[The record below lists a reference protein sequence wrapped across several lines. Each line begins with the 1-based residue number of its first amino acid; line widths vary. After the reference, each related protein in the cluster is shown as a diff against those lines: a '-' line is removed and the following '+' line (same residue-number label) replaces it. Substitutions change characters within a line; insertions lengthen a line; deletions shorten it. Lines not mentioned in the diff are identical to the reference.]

1 MNLQRY
7 SRQTIFGGIGI
18 EGQKKLQ
25 LSKVVVIGVGA
36 TGTVIANNLCRAG
49 VGFIRLVDRDYV
61 ELSNLQR
68 QTLYTEEDADLQMP
82 KAAAACE
89 HLKRVNSEIELEPVA
104 ADVNSSNIEKLISDV
119 DLVLDGTDNLE
130 VRYLINEACVK
141 YNKPWIYAGALAG
154 TGMTINIIPGVT
166 PCLHCLSF
174 NAPAAGT
181 GPTCSTAGVLNGITG
196 IVASIASTEALKIL
210 IGSPDVRRT
219 LLTFDIWDN
228 WFQEIKIRQKH
239 DCPVCVRHEYELL
252 GRISGSYTTSLC
264 GRDSVQVV
272 PGTAGTVDFDQLA
285 QRLKNVGTVQYNKYM
300 LQFSDGRIEFNLFPD
315 GRAIINKVKDEN
327 AAKSIYSEYIGL

>member
-18 EGQKKLQ
+18 EGQNKLQ
-25 LSKVVVIGVGA
+25 LSRVVVIGVGA

-68 QTLYTEEDADLQMP
+68 QTLYTEEDSSQQMP

-89 HLKRVNSEIELEPVA
+89 HLKIVNSEIELEPVA

-130 VRYLINEACVK
+130 IRNLINEACVK
-141 YNKPWIYAGALAG
+141 HNKPWIYAGALAG
-154 TGMTINIIPGVT
+154 TGMSINIIPGIT
-166 PCLHCLSF
+166 PCLQCLSF
-174 NAPAAGT
+174 NAPEAGT

-210 IGSPDVRRT
+210 VGSPDVRKT

-228 WFQEIKIRQKH
+228 WFQEIKISKKH
-239 DCPVCVRHEYELL
+239 DCPVCVRHKYELL
-252 GRISGSYTTSLC
+252 GHLSASYTTSLC

-272 PGTAGTVDFDQLA
+272 PRTVGNVDFEQLA
-285 QRLKNVGTVQYNKYM
+285 QRLKNVGTVRYNKYM
-300 LQFSDGRIEFNLFPD
+300 LQFSDGDTEFNLFPD

-327 AAKSIYSEYIGL
+327 AAKSVYSEYIGF